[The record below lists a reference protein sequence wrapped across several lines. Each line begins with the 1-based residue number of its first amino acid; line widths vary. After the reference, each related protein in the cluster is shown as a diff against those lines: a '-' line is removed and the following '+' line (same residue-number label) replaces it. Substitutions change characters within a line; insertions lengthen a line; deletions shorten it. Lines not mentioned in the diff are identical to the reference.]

1 MYIACQCP
9 KSPKAPAG
17 RHVYSILT
25 SSAHG
30 GVKVKYRITVIL
42 TPQPEGGYTVTCE
55 ELPELLTEGDSV
67 DEALENVEDAFA
79 ATLELYE
86 DLGYSLPENIQVSDE
101 EVPTITSPLWFQTMT
116 PKLESGSPCN
126 EAVPVESSPF
136 WFQVIVSRFGQI
148 QPTL

>member
-1 MYIACQCP
+1 M
-9 KSPKAPAG
+9 
-17 RHVYSILT
+17 
-25 SSAHG
+25 
-30 GVKVKYRITVIL
+30 IL

-86 DLGYSLPENIQVSDE
+86 DLGYSLPKNIQVSDKE
-101 EVPTITSPLWFQTMT
+101 GPTITSPLWFQTMT
-116 PKLESGSPCN
+116 PKSSPSFN

-136 WFQVIVSRFGQI
+136 WFQAIVSALEQT
-148 QPTL
+148 QPAL